1 MTRQEID
8 FLRAAGYSIAEI
20 MAMQPAQNAEPDPA
34 GSQAQDQQS
43 AQPAAP
49 APEPAPQA
57 QPAAPTP
64 APAPAQPAPLPDNN
78 PQMTELLTKILAA
91 VQAGNRSAASQPTPE
106 KLSPEEI
113 AGKLY

>member
-20 MAMQPAQNAEPDPA
+20 MAMQPAQNADPDPA
-34 GSQAQDQQS
+34 GSKAQDQQT
-43 AQPAAP
+43 AQPSAP
-49 APEPAPQA
+49 APEPAPQPQA
-57 QPAAPTP
+57 AAPE
-64 APAPAQPAPLPDNN
+64 PAPAQPAPLPDNN
-78 PQMTELLTKILAA
+78 PELTKLLTKILDA